1 MSYNYA
7 TGGLPGGTMFGPKG
21 TTTLDSFE
29 YRLILAALERESRYL
44 QAESDRH
51 RDAYDPPAW
60 AEATSKGRLVAMLRR
75 RLEREMD
82 ELPARTVEERQWE
95 QNLLLRW
102 AGRIPRSKANA
113 EAHRANVTRRR
124 EAAEARRAA
133 YWERK
138 ARAHPEI

>member
-1 MSYNYA
+1 
-7 TGGLPGGTMFGPKG
+7 MFGPKG

-29 YRLILAALERESRYL
+29 YRLVLAALERELRYL

-82 ELPARTVEERQWE
+82 ELPALTVEERQWE
-95 QNLLLRW
+95 QNLLLRS
-102 AGRIPRSKANA
+102 ARRIPRSKANA
-113 EAHRANVTRRR
+113 EAYHADLTRRR
-124 EAAEARRAA
+124 EIG
-133 YWERK
+133 
-138 ARAHPEI
+138 RAHV